1 MELPR
6 PILVEEPLRATLYQT
21 RDVAQSGCLSL
32 YDVNLFG
39 DLQIRVRCDATTKKV
54 VDRLIVLD

>member
-1 MELPR
+1 M
-6 PILVEEPLRATLYQT
+6 VEEPLRATLYQT